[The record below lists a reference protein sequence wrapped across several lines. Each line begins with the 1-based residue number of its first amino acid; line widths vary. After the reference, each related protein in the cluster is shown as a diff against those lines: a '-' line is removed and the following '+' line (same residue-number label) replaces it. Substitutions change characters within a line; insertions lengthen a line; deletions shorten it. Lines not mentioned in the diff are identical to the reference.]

1 VAAII
6 CFSLLY
12 GVNLDPVDAS
22 SVASLVMALVV
33 LVIVLMLFAGKVIK
47 IYKLGPKKVHVSRR
61 KRKKNEVNTVEF
73 PYSVSTEEEKFEW
86 CNNQIALYKSTM
98 LNLGRDDS
106 SRSSRSGAY
115 EEAGCNHSDVGQ
127 QSHVHMHNDEEQ
139 GKASERNKNVAL
151 DSVGGTIIAALSPD
165 VSATDVRERPVVVPT
180 TVQADDTT
188 VQIEE
193 QEAAKI
199 TQFNAK
205 PTPL

>member
-1 VAAII
+1 VAAIV

-33 LVIVLMLFAGKVIK
+33 LVIVLMLFAGKLIK

-61 KRKKNEVNTVEF
+61 KRKKNEVSTIEF

-115 EEAGCNHSDVGQ
+115 EEAGSNHSDVG
-127 QSHVHMHNDEEQ
+127 QSHVHMHNDGRDEEQ

-165 VSATDVRERPVVVPT
+165 VSASDVPERPVVP

-199 TQFNAK
+199 TQFNSK